1 MSDNSVLSTA
11 ESPQPANFHSESRL
25 EQLLRET
32 GFPLGSEPT
41 ESDLLRAAEQL
52 RRRKRQD
59 LLRFL
64 GRLIARSIR
73 LGSKPGKEL
82 CSVNDKV

>member
-1 MSDNSVLSTA
+1 MSDNSVPRTP
-11 ESPQPANFHSESRL
+11 EPPQPANFHSESRL

-41 ESDLLRAAEQL
+41 ESELLRAAEQL

-59 LLRFL
+59 LVRFL
-64 GRLIARSIR
+64 GRMIARSIR
-73 LGSKPGKEL
+73 EGSE
-82 CSVNDKV
+82 SV

>member
-1 MSDNSVLSTA
+1 MSDEKTLATHA
-11 ESPQPANFHSESRL
+11 GESRL
-25 EQLLRET
+25 EQLLRAT
-32 GFPLGSEPT
+32 GFPLGIEPT

-52 RRRKRQD
+52 RRRKRKD

-73 LGSKPGKEL
+73 LGSQPGKEL
-82 CSVNDKV
+82 CSVNDEV